1 MAWPRCGPR
10 RNMIFIE
17 PPSVYAAR
25 LQRAKPLTFAITAT
39 EQPRPA
45 NSFDESYWTEILFET
60 LKLEDLPV
68 KISSLVT
75 AGIKWGDFGCRT
87 DREVRKLELF
97 KLIGRL
103 IQQGKLRRF
112 SRNYVLVADQPDK
125 GYTSKLS
132 ASLSARTPGV

>member
-1 MAWPRCGPR
+1 
-10 RNMIFIE
+10 MIFIE

-25 LQRAKPLTFAITAT
+25 LEKTKPVTVAITT
-39 EQPRPA
+39 IEQPEA
-45 NSFDESYWTEILFET
+45 AKSFNEGYWTEILFET
-60 LKLEDLPV
+60 LKLEGVPV

-75 AGIKWGDFGCRT
+75 AAIKWGDFGCRT
-87 DREVRKLELF
+87 DREARKLELF
-97 KLIGRL
+97 KLIARL

-125 GYTSKLS
+125 GYISKLP